1 MRDGL
6 DRVPEDGLKD
16 GLDRTPGHRLKDRV
30 RQRTLKETLFITALN
45 YSIPWQNVF
54 MHLCGA
60 TMHLCGAN
68 TTFVAVLLYNN
79 GSYMYIYIYFYIFI
93 DIYIYIHYCRKRRNP
108 AAAKKPNAR
117 NQTSEGTGR
126 LKSLSLR
133 ERTCMSW
140 MHEFNILKRY
150 SYLDPWNH
158 KPIRTSY

>member
-6 DRVPEDGLKD
+6 DQVPEDGLKD

-79 GSYMYIYIYFYIFI
+79 GSYMYIYLYLYIYWY
-93 DIYIYIHYCRKRRNP
+93 IYIYTYIIAGSAGTQP
-108 AAAKKPNAR
+108 LLR
-117 NQTSEGTGR
+117 NQTPETRRRKAPDAWNPWVWENGR
-126 LKSLSLR
+126 ACH
-133 ERTCMSW
+133 ECMSST
-140 MHEFNILKRY
+140 F
-150 SYLDPWNH
+150 WNV
-158 KPIRTSY
+158 TVT